1 MHNHLQVRMQG
12 ARELIQRINDLNRT
26 IKPDEQAQYREA
38 QQKKMQS
45 LKFEA
50 GQLRRQAM
58 DVIKQAAQKILDQA
72 EVCGNLALELQ
83 RPRRMLCGH

>member
-1 MHNHLQVRMQG
+1 MQG

-50 GQLRRQAM
+50 GQLRRQAT

>member
-1 MHNHLQVRMQG
+1 MQG

-58 DVIKQAAQKILDQA
+58 DVINQAAPKILDQA

-83 RPRRMLCGH
+83 RPRRMRCGH